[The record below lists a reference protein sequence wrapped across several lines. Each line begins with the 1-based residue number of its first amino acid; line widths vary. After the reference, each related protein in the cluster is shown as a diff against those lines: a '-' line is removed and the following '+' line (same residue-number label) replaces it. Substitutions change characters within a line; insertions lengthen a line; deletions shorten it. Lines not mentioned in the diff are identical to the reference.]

1 MSSACLRNENFGS
14 CHFPVAANFCGS
26 KGFGVGSESIAR
38 GDTELGESEEEAA
51 DGRIA
56 GGGYF
61 AKKRNNRGGRLL
73 AREI

>member
-1 MSSACLRNENFGS
+1 
-14 CHFPVAANFCGS
+14 
-26 KGFGVGSESIAR
+26 VGLESIAR

-56 GGGYF
+56 NGGYF
-61 AKKRNNRGGRLL
+61 AKNRNNRGGRLL